1 MVPVSPDRNA
11 ATTYACYG
19 LTMASDV
26 PLPELT
32 AAEPRTDGRGPDVR
46 ISRGRVSP
54 DGLTG
59 GRQIGPFC
67 WVDAR
72 RLWLRVPHV
81 ARYLVSG
88 GSAIVVEPEEGADED
103 SVRAFLMTSGFAAL
117 LYQRG
122 LLVFHGNAVGLG
134 DRCLMCL
141 GPSGAGKSTLAAALM
156 KRGHPILADDVVP
169 VDVDCRVLPGLPRI
183 KLWEDAAERLD
194 IATEGLHRVRPALR
208 KYSLPVH
215 DAVPAAP
222 LAVGWVYVL
231 STHQGPDSR
240 IESVA
245 GMERFRPLRDN
256 TFRARFMEGMELEA
270 EHLRLCG
277 RLAGRVHLARVTR
290 PDGGFDVEDL
300 VDRILGDA
308 AANA

>member
-1 MVPVSPDRNA
+1 MVRVSPDRNA
-11 ATTYACYG
+11 APTYACYG
-19 LTMASDV
+19 LTLASDV
-26 PLPELT
+26 PLPEL
-32 AAEPRTDGRGPDVR
+32 AAAGPHEPGRGPDVR
-46 ISRGRVSP
+46 ISRGPVGGE
-54 DGLTG
+54 GLDG

-67 WVDAR
+67 RVDAG
-72 RLWLRVPHV
+72 RLWLRVPGV
-81 ARYLVSG
+81 ARYLVTDGTS
-88 GSAIVVEPEEGADED
+88 IVVEAEDGADDD
-103 SVRAFLMTSGFAAL
+103 SVRAFLMSSGFAAL

-156 KRGHPILADDVVP
+156 MRGHPILADDVVP
-169 VDVDCRVLPGLPRI
+169 VDDACRVLPGLPRI
-183 KLWEDAAERLD
+183 KLWEDTAEQLD
-194 IATEGLHRVRPALR
+194 ISTEGLRRVRPVLR

-215 DAVPAAP
+215 DAVPAVP
-222 LAVGWVYVL
+222 LTVGWVYVL
-231 STHQGPDSR
+231 GTHQAPDTR
-240 IESVA
+240 IEAVT
-245 GMERFRPLRDN
+245 GMDRFRPLRDN

-290 PDGGFDVEDL
+290 PDHGFDIEDL
-300 VDRILGDA
+300 VDRILDDA